1 MARFTAIPGVPQ
13 TNITDEQSLL
23 ISTIKQN
30 VELLAGIRGEEDS
43 QSKAVTKGDIDVNN
57 LSLQNMR
64 QVSAKGEGFTISG
77 QNVVS
82 LEDYDK
88 LRQDVQTLADD
99 LAFTRAVLNA
109 LITQLKG

>member
-30 VELLAGIRGEEDS
+30 VELLAGIRGEE
-43 QSKAVTKGDIDVNN
+43 
-57 LSLQNMR
+57 
-64 QVSAKGEGFTISG
+64 VSAKGEGFTISG

>member
-13 TNITDEQSLL
+13 SNITDEQSLL
-23 ISTIKQN
+23 ITTIKQN
-30 VELLAGIRGEEDS
+30 VELLAGTRGEEDS

-64 QVSAKGEGFTISG
+64 QVSAKGAGFTISG
-77 QNVVS
+77 QDVVS
-82 LEDYDK
+82 LEDYGK
-88 LRQDVQTLADD
+88 LLLDVQVLDND
-99 LAFTRAVLNA
+99 LKSTRASLNA

>member
-57 LSLQNMR
+57 LSLQN
-64 QVSAKGEGFTISG
+64 I
-77 QNVVS
+77 
-82 LEDYDK
+82 
-88 LRQDVQTLADD
+88 
-99 LAFTRAVLNA
+99 
-109 LITQLKG
+109 I

>member
-82 LEDYDK
+82 LDDYAK
-88 LRQDVQTLADD
+88 LLSDVQTLADD